1 MKLSRFLTAALAAF
15 AASTACA
22 GAVYENKTQ
31 YCAAKGSIFQNS
43 ADIRNM
49 GRSPKDA
56 LDVARGFES
65 TGTYAITSDYIKR
78 AINLVFFDSGFT
90 NAGGMP
96 LQQQVMNDCMRDG
109 KPKFEPLK

>member
-1 MKLSRFLTAALAAF
+1 MQLSKLLAAVLIAS
-15 AASTACA
+15 AASVASA
-22 GAVYENKTQ
+22 GAVYENKIQ
-31 YCAAKGSIFQNS
+31 YCTAKGSIFQNS

-65 TGTYAITSDYIKR
+65 TGNYAISQEYIKR
-78 AINLVFFDSGFT
+78 AINLVFFDPGFT
-90 NAGGMP
+90 NAGGMA

-109 KPKFEPLK
+109 KPKYQSLK